1 MATAKTATKAKVAKT
16 KVVEKA
22 PVKKVNKITIS
33 DLQKKV
39 TDPKNRKSIILALI
53 IIAIALAV
61 FFGRSLLIAA
71 VVNGQPISRL
81 TIISELEKQSGKA
94 TLESAITKVLISQE
108 ATKKKITV
116 GEKDIDVEAAKLK
129 KDFASQ
135 GQNLDQFLVTQGWS
149 NERFRQEL
157 KIQLLVTKI
166 LGDAVKVSDKEFNEF
181 LAKNP
186 DVLTQE
192 KDKEAAKKTLRAQM
206 EQQKLGQK
214 YQEWIASIRKSA
226 KVNSFVSY

>member
-1 MATAKTATKAKVAKT
+1 MATAKTTTKTKVAKT

-53 IIAIALAV
+53 LIAIALAV
-61 FFGRSLLIAA
+61 FFGRSLLVAA

-81 TIISELEKQSGKA
+81 TIIAELEKQSGKA